1 MMTMAA
7 DAQKRAQDGDRVCV
21 SYVGRF
27 ADGTVFDSSE
37 GNPPLEF
44 TIGAGE
50 VIAGFDAAVTGL
62 LPGEGRAVEIA
73 PEQGYGLHLP
83 EMMAEVERSKI
94 PNDEQLAVGSFLEV
108 TAPNGATFEVR
119 VVGLT
124 DTVVQLD
131 ANHPLAGKT
140 LYFDVQ
146 LLKFS

>member
-1 MMTMAA
+1 MMAMAA
-7 DAQKRAQDGDRVCV
+7 DTQKRASGGDRVSV

-62 LPGEGRAVEIA
+62 LPGESRSVEIA
-73 PEQGYGLHLP
+73 PEQAYGLHLP
-83 EMMAEVERSKI
+83 EMVAEVERTRI
-94 PNDEQLAVGSFLEV
+94 PDDHQLAIGNFLEV
-108 TAPNGATFEVR
+108 TAPNGSSFEVR
-119 VVGLT
+119 IVGLSET
-124 DTVVQLD
+124 TVQLD

-140 LYFDVQ
+140 LHFDVT
-146 LLKFS
+146 LLNYS

>member
-1 MMTMAA
+1 MTA
-7 DAQKRAQDGDRVCV
+7 DAQKRAAQDGDRVCV

-62 LPGEGRAVEIA
+62 LPGESRAVTIA

-83 EMMAEVERSKI
+83 EMVAEVERCKI
-94 PNDEQLAVGSFLEV
+94 PNDHQLAIGNFLEV
-108 TAPNGATFEVR
+108 TAPNGASFEVR
-119 VVGLT
+119 IVGLT
-124 DTVVQLD
+124 ETMVQLD
-131 ANHPLAGKT
+131 ANHPLAGKV
-140 LYFDVQ
+140 LHFDVQ
-146 LLKFS
+146 LLEFV

>member
-1 MMTMAA
+1 MTG
-7 DAQKRAQDGDRVCV
+7 DAQKRAQEGDRVCV

-27 ADGTVFDSSE
+27 DDGTVFDSSE

-62 LPGEGRAVEIA
+62 QPGESRSVAID

-83 EMMAEVERSKI
+83 EMVAEVERCKI
-94 PNDEQLAVGSFLEV
+94 PDDQQLAIGNFLEV
-108 TAPNGATFEVR
+108 TAPNGASFEVR
-119 VVGLT
+119 VVGLNET
-124 DTVVQLD
+124 TVQLD

-140 LYFDVQ
+140 LHFEVQ
-146 LLKFS
+146 LLEFV

>member
-1 MMTMAA
+1 MTTET
-7 DAQKRAQDGDRVCV
+7 QKRAQDGDRVRV

-37 GNPPLEF
+37 GHPPLEF

-62 LPGEGRAVEIA
+62 LPGESRSVEIA

-83 EMMAEVERSKI
+83 EMVAEVERARI
-94 PNDEQLAVGSFLEV
+94 PEAQQLAIGNFLEV
-108 TAPNGATFEVR
+108 MAPNGASFEVR
-119 VVGLT
+119 IVGLT
-124 DTVVQLD
+124 ETLVQLD

-140 LYFDVQ
+140 LYFDVE
-146 LLKFS
+146 LLSFA